1 MLIYVLRWQPSWI
14 SDRHKKQKFG
24 RGPSND
30 HSWAVFSETTWTVE
44 TKLPRN
50 DHWKVLY
57 KISVFYADR
66 KSKMAA
72 TPGHRLTLDPMGK
85 YSNAFFSETTNII
98 KSPAVAAILNFISEQ
113 KTLRL

>member
-14 SDRHKKQKFG
+14 SDRHKKQKLCNVSKCF
-24 RGPSND
+24 
-30 HSWAVFSETTWTVE
+30 FSETTWTVE

-57 KISVFYADR
+57 KFSVFYADR

-72 TPGHRLTLDPMGK
+72 SARHRLTLDPMGK
-85 YSNAFFSETTNII
+85 YSNAFFSETTNMI
-98 KSPAVAAILNFISEQ
+98 KAKLYMNVHWMVLYNHKIFVPI
-113 KTLRL
+113 